1 MSDVVLVDS
10 EDRELGSAEKIA
22 AHLAPGLLH
31 RALSAFVFTT
41 DGRLLLQRRAD
52 VKYHFAGL
60 WSNTCCTHPTPG
72 EDVASA
78 GERRLTEE
86 LGMRC
91 RLSVGGSFIYRAAD
105 EESGLVEHE
114 LDHVLVGVS
123 DDHPRPAPSEVS
135 EVRFVALPAL
145 RRDLERNASAYTPWL
160 GLALDLAHL
169 PTGSSATRPPGR
181 PTPPPHE
188 DQL

>member
-1 MSDVVLVDS
+1 
-10 EDRELGSAEKIA
+10 
-22 AHLAPGLLH
+22 
-31 RALSAFVFTT
+31 
-41 DGRLLLQRRAD
+41 
-52 VKYHFAGL
+52 
-60 WSNTCCTHPTPG
+60 
-72 EDVASA
+72 
-78 GERRLTEE
+78 
-86 LGMRC
+86 MRC

>member
-1 MSDVVLVDS
+1 MS
-10 EDRELGSAEKIA
+10 
-22 AHLAPGLLH
+22 
-31 RALSAFVFTT
+31 
-41 DGRLLLQRRAD
+41 
-52 VKYHFAGL
+52 
-60 WSNTCCTHPTPG
+60 
-72 EDVASA
+72 
-78 GERRLTEE
+78 
-86 LGMRC
+86 C
-91 RLSVGGSFIYRAAD
+91 RLSVGGSFVYRATD

-160 GLALDLAHL
+160 GLALELADL
-169 PTGSSATRPPGR
+169 PPGSTATSPPSR
-181 PTPPPHE
+181 PTPRHHE